1 MPAIYPD
8 LLEPEMQATVMKS
21 GKQWSKIV
29 AWSWSD
35 VLAYE
40 GDTNNYPKEVELKKF
55 FCHTIQ
61 QQASN
66 IAAAVIYGDETSI
79 LRAQELTK
87 TIKALFK
94 GEKGAGND
102 LTLSKVLCKLAQPD
116 SNPDGYDPALGFIPT
131 INPEFFQNFS
141 YEASVVPLP
150 DPIRE
155 CGVSP
160 DPILDRIHEQGT
172 KYVITLH
179 YPPVPRLGPAT
190 FTEEQLEDWMRG
202 RGAAGDSYLPPSAYM
217 VMSPS

>member
-1 MPAIYPD
+1 MPSIYPD
-8 LLEPEMQATVMKS
+8 LLEPEKQATVMKS

-35 VLAYE
+35 VLAYA
-40 GDTNNYPKEVELKKF
+40 DDDKNLAKEVKLKKF
-55 FCHTIQ
+55 FGHTIQ

-94 GEKGAGND
+94 GEPVEGND
-102 LTLSKVLCKLAQPD
+102 LTLSKVLSKLAQPD
-116 SNPDGYDPALGFIPT
+116 SDPDGNDPALGFVIT
-131 INPEFFQNFS
+131 TNPEFFQNFS

-150 DPIRE
+150 APIRE
-155 CGVSP
+155 TGISP
-160 DPILDRIHEQGT
+160 DPILDRIHDKGT

-179 YPPVPRLGPAT
+179 YPAVPRFGPAT

-202 RGAAGDSYLPPSAYM
+202 RGEAGDS
-217 VMSPS
+217 